1 MTSAA
6 LLPLKAALTFASV
19 PWPTSGVTPLWGLT
33 AIPMATSGRSAAASR
48 PSKVARRRMC
58 GRSTRWDALAPG
70 RDKNTGVA
78 AMLRRILRFLTVDC
92 PKTDEFV
99 HVAAAQQ
106 LLTRHLLTW
115 SSTSLPP
122 LLPFFRSTCSR
133 DRVNRSG
140 TDCGIRSIG
149 GLYDDTGNSLDLAD
163 GQLSVLK
170 PSPFYSATTSPSCFL
185 GAVSHVERVATCT
198 HRDVDFFFWDPQTAR
213 LS

>member
-1 MTSAA
+1 
-6 LLPLKAALTFASV
+6 
-19 PWPTSGVTPLWGLT
+19 
-33 AIPMATSGRSAAASR
+33 
-48 PSKVARRRMC
+48 MC
-58 GRSTRWDALAPG
+58 GRSTRWDALAQG

-99 HVAAAQQ
+99 HVAAARQ

-133 DRVNRSG
+133 GRVNRSG

-170 PSPFYSATTSPSCFL
+170 PSPFVLGDNVAVVFPWSRFSRRACCDKTSFL
-185 GAVSHVERVATCT
+185 GSADCASELI
-198 HRDVDFFFWDPQTAR
+198 VDDCMFPCHTFS
-213 LS
+213 LH